1 MTVNLRLSLT
11 IFSIGFAVEGAGSL
25 YSFLAHASELPGQGL
40 LFYLS
45 PAFTVVGLI
54 FLYLGRREWGELHQR
69 RVRHAHVSF
78 LLVVVFFVLAVVP
91 IGIYTYLVTG
101 AAPPYWVTLEFGAA
115 VGAMFLFAYVTYFLI
130 VVHLLGTAGKIAVM
144 LALAWSIV
152 VSIRVGLAVAGL
164 FPNYIL
170 AARTRVLS
178 SSGLAGPIITEL
190 SLLFVAYF
198 LYLFAFVDAHRRIL
212 KQGTPP
218 GTSPSAPAP
227 I

>member
-25 YSFLAHASELPGQGL
+25 YSFLAHTSQLPGQGL

-45 PAFTVVGLI
+45 PVFTVIGLV
-54 FLYLGRREWGELHQR
+54 FLFLGRREWGELHHQ
-69 RVRHAHVSF
+69 RVRHAHVAF
-78 LLVVVFFVLAVVP
+78 LLVVLFFVLAVVP
-91 IGIYTYLVTG
+91 IGIYTYLATG
-101 AAPPYWVTLEFGAA
+101 AAPPSWVTLEFGAA

-130 VVHLLGTAGKIAVM
+130 VVHLLGAAGKIAVM

-152 VSIRVGLAVAGL
+152 VSIRVGLAVAGE
-164 FPNYIL
+164 FPTYVL

-178 SSGLAGPIITEL
+178 TSGLAGPITTEL

-198 LYLFAFVDAHRRIL
+198 LFLFAFVDAHRRIL
-212 KQGTPP
+212 RQGQPP
-218 GTSPSAPAP
+218 DPSPAVPAP
-227 I
+227 S